1 MSNYAC
7 IFQRGFFGTF
17 LIYFINQH
25 EGFSKEPYVANYKNF
40 NNLDEVHSAPVHINM
55 PKHSFYYKPKMEAV
69 ENYKGQVEL
78 LDWDDWRAQHPSEKI
93 AFKPV
98 PHHYD
103 QLDKEY
109 CDYLQERAWFIV
121 CHYEEGK
128 QAVTKRI
135 ARYSQDAI
143 TFSAEKYVEERNEAA
158 LNLARTRGAFLLDMG
173 KLMKCDIRTYGT
185 LCQYLNTKPLDG
197 WQDLVN
203 NHKELIGFKEFE

>member
-7 IFQRGFFGTF
+7 IFQRCFFGTF

-25 EGFSKEPYVANYKNF
+25 EGFSKQSYVANYKHF
-40 NNLDEVHSAPVHINM
+40 NDLDKTSSAPVHINM
-55 PKHSFYYKPKMEAV
+55 PKHSFYYQPKMKNV
-69 ENYKGQVEL
+69 ENYKGQVPL
-78 LDWDDWRAQHPSEKI
+78 LDWDEWRAQHPSEKI

-109 CDYLQERAWFIV
+109 CDWLQERAWLIV
-121 CHYEEGK
+121 TYYEHGK
-128 QAVTKRI
+128 EAVQRRI
-135 ARYSQDAI
+135 
-143 TFSAEKYVEERNEAA
+143 EKYSSNDKESITSVDERNENA

-173 KLMKCDIRTYGT
+173 KLMNCDIRTYGT

-203 NHKELIGFKEFE
+203 HHKELIGFKEFE